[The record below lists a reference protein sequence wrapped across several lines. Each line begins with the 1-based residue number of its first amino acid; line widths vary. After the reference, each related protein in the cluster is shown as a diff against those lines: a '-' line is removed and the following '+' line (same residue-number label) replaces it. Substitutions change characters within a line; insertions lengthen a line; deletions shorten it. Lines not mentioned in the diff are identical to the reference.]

1 MKPPYRHGLLAVLLL
16 IFIST
21 GLYAQQAIT
30 GTVTG
35 DQGEALIGVSIL
47 IKGSGSGTVT
57 DLDGDY
63 SITAQEQDVLI
74 FSYTGYGTVT
84 RTVNPGET
92 VIDVELQ
99 AGAQLDEVVVTALGI
114 SRERKALGYAVEE
127 IDNEAIVR
135 SQQNNLVNALQGQVA
150 GVQVSSAGGG
160 PGQASRI
167 IIRGINSLDPNA
179 NNEPLFVVDGIP
191 VSNETNDAGGGGSR
205 NVSNRIA
212 DLNPQDIESMTVLKG
227 GPATALYGLRA
238 ANGAI
243 IITTKRGKA
252 GRLSIDLT
260 STYGTEEVNKFP
272 ETQKTYTQGYEG
284 VYDPNSFWPSWGP
297 TVAEARD
304 TAAANGLPRPGD
316 LYNNFENA
324 YVRGDQWR
332 NTISVSGGNEKAT
345 FRTSISHLDHEG
357 VLPFSTYQNT
367 SFRINANYVASEKFT
382 FGGGVNYIRS
392 GGNRVNADRFN
403 ERLVY
408 WAPQY
413 DVQDYIREDGS
424 MIGYRNEGTVGNNP
438 VYGEATNKF
447 IDDVDR
453 YIGNLN
459 FSYSPLPELS
469 INYTVGLDQYSDF
482 RNYFGQGS
490 VFVGAPNFEDN
501 LANGNGFVT
510 ETRIRRRDVTS
521 NINAVYTKDIT
532 PTLNLR
538 FLAGFDAYDS
548 NSDQVT
554 TIGNDLD
561 IFDFF
566 SLNNAADIRTSS
578 TLVDRRL
585 LGLYGDLSLSYLNAV
600 YFTVTGRNDWS
611 STLPRAN
618 RSFFY
623 PSVSLGVVLG
633 ELTQLPDFL
642 SFAKLRASYAG
653 IGKDTDPYR
662 TNVVYRNPN
671 GFPINVNNVNVT
683 GWTRDDQQGAPDLKP
698 ERTNTIEF
706 GADLRFFQNRLS
718 LDATYY
724 NAKSVD
730 QIIPVP
736 VSNATGFSTFVLNA
750 GSMRNQGVE
759 LLLKGTPVV
768 TTDFRWDVNLNYTRN
783 RNEVLEIF
791 EGVEDILIGSSFGY
805 AGSSATIRLIEGQP
819 YGNIY
824 GRSYARFGVDEDDLF
839 LDRDA
844 PLLIGEDGFPVIE
857 TNQKILGNTQPDWFG
872 ALINTVTYRGLSFS
886 FQFDTRQ
893 GVQKYNQQ
901 GNFFSAFGIAPYTLN
916 RNETIVFEGVT
927 ANGSPNTTPVFL
939 GQGDGPDGV
948 DYGAGYYRNTY
959 RGSTEN
965 FVEDADWFRLR
976 NVSLRYQLPTTLLQ
990 NIFVQSASLALT
1002 GNNLWLSTPY
1012 SGFDPEGNRGNG
1024 NGDDGFGGFT
1034 YPSVRSFFVTL
1045 NVGF

>member
-1 MKPPYRHGLLAVLLL
+1 MKPFIRNGLTSPLFFLLLSAGLLGQ
-16 IFIST
+16 ST
-21 GLYAQQAIT
+21 IT

-35 DQGEALIGVSIL
+35 DQGEPLIGVSIL
-47 IKGSGSGTVT
+47 IQGTGSGTVT
-57 DLDGDY
+57 DAEGDY
-63 SITAQEQDVLI
+63 SITASEDDVLV
-74 FSYTGYGTVT
+74 FSYTGYGSVT
-84 RTVNPGET
+84 RTVGT
-92 VIDVELQ
+92 SSVINVELQ

-127 IDNEAIVR
+127 LNSEEIVQTR
-135 SQQNNLVNALQGQVA
+135 QNNLVNALQGQVA

-167 IIRGINSLDPNA
+167 IIRGVNSLDPDA
-179 NNEPLFVVDGIP
+179 NNEPLFVIDGIP
-191 VSNETNDAGGGGSR
+191 VSNETLTVGGGGSR

-212 DLNPQDIESMTVLKG
+212 DINPQDIETMTVLKG

-243 IITTKRGKA
+243 IITTKSGKA
-252 GRLSIDLT
+252 GRVSVDVT

-272 ETQKTYTQGYEG
+272 ETQKTYTQGFAG
-284 VYDPNSFWPSWGP
+284 NYDPNSFWPSWGP
-297 TVAEARD
+297 TVEEARQY
-304 TAAANGLPRPGD
+304 AAENGLPRPND
-316 LYNNFENA
+316 LFNNFENA
-324 YVRGDQWR
+324 YTQGNQWR
-332 NTISVSGGNEKAT
+332 NTVSVSGGNEKAT
-345 FRTSISHLDHEG
+345 FRTSLSRLTHEG
-357 VLPFSTYQNT
+357 VLPFSTYDNT
-367 SFRINANYVASEKFT
+367 SFRINANYAATDKFS
-382 FGGGVNYIRS
+382 FGGGINYIRS

-408 WAPQY
+408 WAPQA
-413 DVQDYIREDGS
+413 DVNNYIREDGS

-459 FSYSPLPELS
+459 FSYSPLPQLR
-469 INYTVGLDQYSDF
+469 INYTLGLDQYSDF
-482 RNYFGQGS
+482 RDNFGQGS
-490 VFVGAPNFEDN
+490 VYAGAPNFEDN
-501 LANGNGFVT
+501 LSNGNGFVV
-510 ETRIRRRDVTS
+510 ETSIRRRDVTS
-521 NINAVYTKDIT
+521 NINATYNAELTPDIR
-532 PTLNLR
+532 LR
-538 FLAGFDAYDS
+538 FLGGFDAFDSSYDR
-548 NSDQVT
+548 VT
-554 TIGNDLD
+554 TTGNDLD
-561 IFDFF
+561 IYNLF
-566 SLNNAADIRTSS
+566 SLNNAADIRTSAA
-578 TLVDRRL
+578 LVDRRL
-585 LGLYGDLSLSYLNAV
+585 LGLYGEMSLDFRNAV

-623 PSVSLGVVLG
+623 PSVSLGVLLG
-633 ELTQLPDFL
+633 ELLELPEAI

-662 TNVVYRNPN
+662 TNIVYRNAA
-671 GFPINVNNVNVT
+671 GFPINNVT

-698 ERTNTIEF
+698 ERTNTLEF
-706 GADLRFFQNRLS
+706 GADLRFLSNRLGI
-718 LDATYY
+718 DFTYY
-724 NAKSVD
+724 NAKSID

-736 VSNATGFSTFVLNA
+736 VSNATGFSTFILNA
-750 GSMRNQGVE
+750 GSMRNSGVE
-759 LLLKGTPVV
+759 LALRGTPVA
-768 TTDFRWDVNLNYTRN
+768 TADFSWNVNLNYTSN
-783 RNEVLEIF
+783 RNEVLTIF

-805 AGSSATIRLIEGQP
+805 AGSSASIRLIRGEP

-824 GRSYARFGVDEDDLF
+824 GRSYARYDPNGDGDDELF
-839 LDRDA
+839 IDYNQ
-844 PLLIGEDGFPVIE
+844 PLLIGDDGFPVIE
-857 TNQKILGNTQPDWFG
+857 TTQKILGNTQPKWFG
-872 ALINTVTYRGLSFS
+872 ALTNTLNYRGIGLS

-901 GNFFSAFGIAPYTLN
+901 GNFFAAFGTAPYTLN

-927 ANGSPNTTPVFL
+927 ADGSPNTKPVFL
-939 GQGDGPDGV
+939 GQGTGPDGEN
-948 DYGAGYYRNTY
+948 YGAGYYRNRY

-976 NVSLRYQLPTTLLQ
+976 NVSLSYQLPAQLLETVF
-990 NIFVQSASLALT
+990 IRTAGLTLT
-1002 GNNLWLSTPY
+1002 GNNLWLETPY

-1045 NVGF
+1045 NLGF

>member
-1 MKPPYRHGLLAVLLL
+1 MKRLYRYGILALLLLAGV
-16 IFIST
+16 SAW
-21 GLYAQQAIT
+21 AQQTIT

-47 IKGSGSGTVT
+47 IQGSGSGTVT
-57 DLDGDY
+57 DLDGNY
-63 SITAQEQDVLI
+63 SITAQEQDVLL
-74 FSYTGYGTVT
+74 FSYTGYGSVT
-84 RTVNPGET
+84 RTVNAGET

-127 IDNEAIVR
+127 VDNDAIVR

-167 IIRGINSLDPNA
+167 IIRGINSLDPSA

-191 VSNETNDAGGGGSR
+191 VSNETLTVGGGDSR

-252 GRLSIDLT
+252 GRLSVDLS
-260 STYGTEEVNKFP
+260 STYGTEEINKFP
-272 ETQKTYTQGYEG
+272 ETQRVYTQGYEG
-284 VYDPNSFWPSWGP
+284 VYDPNSFWPTWGP
-297 TVAEARD
+297 MVEDARAV
-304 TAAANGLPRPGD
+304 AAAEGLARPGD
-316 LYNNFENA
+316 LFNNFQNG
-324 YVRGDQWR
+324 YVRGNQWR

-345 FRTSISHLDHEG
+345 FRTSISRLDHEG
-357 VLPFSTYQNT
+357 VLPFSTYENT
-367 SFRINANYVASEKFT
+367 SFRINANYVANEKFN

-413 DVQDYIREDGS
+413 DVQDYIRQDGS
-424 MIGYRNEGTVGNNP
+424 MIGYRNGGTVGNNP

-459 FSYSPLPELS
+459 FSYSPFPELS
-469 INYTVGLDQYSDF
+469 VNYTIGLDQYSDF
-482 RNYFGQGS
+482 RNNYGQGS
-490 VFVGAPNFEDN
+490 VYPGAPNFEDN
-501 LANGNGFVT
+501 LFNGNGFVT

-521 NINAVYTKDIT
+521 NINAIFTKDVT
-532 PTLNLR
+532 PSLNVR
-538 FLAGFDAYDS
+538 FLAGFDAFDSSYDR
-548 NSDQVT
+548 VT
-554 TIGNDLD
+554 TTGNDLD
-561 IFDFF
+561 IYNFF

-578 TLVDRRL
+578 GLIDRRL
-585 LGLYGDLSLSYLNAV
+585 LGLYGDLSLSYLDAL

-633 ELTQLPDFL
+633 ELFQLPDAV
-642 SFAKLRASYAG
+642 SFIKLRTSYAG

-662 TNVVYRNPN
+662 TNVVYGPAD
-671 GFPINVNNVNVT
+671 GFPINNVT
-683 GWTRDDQQGAPDLKP
+683 GWTRDNQQGAPDLKP

-706 GADLRFFQNRLS
+706 GADVRFFNNRLS

-736 VSNATGFSTFVLNA
+736 VSNASGFSTFVLNA

-768 TTDFRWDVNLNYTRN
+768 SQDFSWEVNLNYTHN
-783 RNEVLEIF
+783 RNEVLQIF

-805 AGSSATIRLIEGQP
+805 AGSSASIRLIEGQP

-824 GRSYARFGVDEDDLF
+824 GRSYARFGADENDLF
-839 LDRDA
+839 LDRNA

-857 TNQKILGNTQPDWFG
+857 TDQKILGNTQPNWFG
-872 ALINTVTYRGLSFS
+872 ALINTVTYKGLSLS

-927 ANGSPNTTPVFL
+927 ADGSPNTQAVFL
-939 GQGDGPDGV
+939 GQGEGPDGV
-948 DYGAGYYRNTY
+948 NYGAGYYRNRY

-976 NVSLRYQLPTTLLQ
+976 NVNLRYQLPSTLLQ
-990 NIFVQSASLALT
+990 NIFLESASIALT

>member
-1 MKPPYRHGLLAVLLL
+1 MGLLAVL
-16 IFIST
+16 FSVST
-21 GLYAQQAIT
+21 VVLAQQTVT

-35 DQGEALIGVSIL
+35 DGGEALIGVSIVVE
-47 IKGSGSGTVT
+47 GTGSGTVT
-57 DLDGDY
+57 DIDGNY
-63 SITAQEQDVLI
+63 SITTQEGNTLI
-74 FSYTGYGTVT
+74 FSYTGYGTVS
-84 RTVNPGET
+84 RVINAGET

-99 AGAQLDEVVVTALGI
+99 AGAQLDEVVVTALGL

-127 IDNEAIVR
+127 IQSEEIVR
-135 SQQNNLVNALQGQVA
+135 TQQNNLVNALQGQVA
-150 GVQVSSAGGG
+150 GVQISSAGGG

-167 IIRGINSLDPNA
+167 IIRGVNSLDPGA

-191 VSNETNDAGGGGSR
+191 VSNETLETGGGGSR

-212 DLNPQDIESMTVLKG
+212 DLNPQDIASMTVLKG

-243 IITTKRGKA
+243 IITTKRGQA
-252 GRLSIDLT
+252 GRLSIDFT

-272 ETQKTYTQGYEG
+272 ETQRTYTQGFGG

-297 TVAEARD
+297 TVAQARD
-304 TAAANGLPRPGD
+304 SAAALGLPRPND
-316 LYNNFENA
+316 LFNNFENG

-332 NTISVSGGNEKAT
+332 NTLSVSGGNEKAT
-345 FRTSISHLDHEG
+345 FRTSLSHLDHEG

-367 SFRINANYVASEKFT
+367 SFRINANYVANEKFS
-382 FGGGVNYIRS
+382 FGGGVNYVRS

-408 WAPQY
+408 WAPQA
-413 DVQDYIREDGS
+413 DVQNYIREDGS

-459 FSYSPLPELS
+459 FSYSPLPSLTF
-469 INYTVGLDQYSDF
+469 NYTIGLDQYSDF
-482 RNYFGQGS
+482 RNAYGQGS
-490 VFVGAPNFEDN
+490 VFPGAPNFEDN
-501 LANGNGFVT
+501 VSNGNGFVV

-521 NINAVYTKDIT
+521 NLNGIYSTDLT
-532 PTLNLR
+532 PSLNLR
-538 FLAGFDAYDS
+538 ALVGFDAFDS
-548 NSDQVT
+548 SLDQVT

-561 IFDFF
+561 IFNLF

-578 TLVDRRL
+578 ALVNRRL

-600 YFTVTGRNDWS
+600 YFTLTGRNDWS
-611 STLPRAN
+611 STLPVAN

-633 ELTQLPDFL
+633 ELLELPDGL
-642 SFAKLRASYAG
+642 SFVKLRASYAG

-662 TNVVYRNPN
+662 TNVVYRNAA
-671 GFPINVNNVNVT
+671 GFPINNVT

-706 GADLRFFQNRLS
+706 GADLRFLDNRLA

-736 VSNATGFSTFVLNA
+736 VSNATGFTTFVLNA
-750 GSMRNQGVE
+750 GSMRNQGIE

-768 TTDFRWDVNLNYTRN
+768 NDDFRWDFNLNYTRN

-791 EGVEDILIGSSFGY
+791 EGVEDIFIGSSFGY
-805 AGSSATIRLIEGQP
+805 AGSSASIRLIEGQP

-824 GRSYARFGVDEDDLF
+824 GRSYLRQGAEEDDLF

-844 PLLIGEDGFPVIE
+844 PLVIGEDGFPIIDTE
-857 TNQKILGNTQPDWFG
+857 QRILGNTQPDWFG
-872 ALINTVTYRGLSFS
+872 AVINTLTYRGLSFS

-901 GNFFSAFGIAPYTLN
+901 GNFFAAFGIAPYTLN
-916 RNETIVFEGVT
+916 RNETIVFDGVT
-927 ANGSPNTTPVFL
+927 ADGAANTVPVFL
-939 GQGDGPDGV
+939 GQGIGPDGEN
-948 DYGAGYYRNTY
+948 YGAGYYRNRY
-959 RGSTEN
+959 RASTEN
-965 FVEDADWFRLR
+965 FVEDADWIRLR
-976 NVSLRYQLPTTLLQ
+976 NASLSYQLPTGLLESV
-990 NIFVQSASLALT
+990 FVRSASVSLT
-1002 GNNLWLSTPY
+1002 GNNLWLSTPF

-1034 YPSVRSFFVTL
+1034 YPGVRSFFVTL
-1045 NVGF
+1045 NLGF

>member
-1 MKPPYRHGLLAVLLL
+1 MKRLHHLGLLAVLLL
-16 IFIST
+16 LSMGT
-21 GLYAQQAIT
+21 WAQQTIT
-30 GTVTG
+30 GTVRG
-35 DQGEALIGVSIL
+35 DQGEALVGVSIL
-47 IKGSGSGTVT
+47 VRGSGSGTVT
-57 DLDGDY
+57 DLDGFY
-63 SITAQEQDVLI
+63 SLTVQEGDVLVY
-74 FSYTGYGTVT
+74 SYTGYGSVT

-92 VIDVELQ
+92 VIDVTMQ
-99 AGAQLDEVVVTALGI
+99 AGAQLNEVVVTALGL

-127 IDNEAIVR
+127 IDNEEIIR

-150 GVQVSSAGGG
+150 GVQISSAGGG

-167 IIRGINSLDPNA
+167 IIRGVNSLDPGA

-191 VSNETNDAGGGGSR
+191 VSNETLTVGGGGSR

-243 IITTKRGKA
+243 VITTKRGQA
-252 GRLSIDLT
+252 GRLSVDLT

-272 ETQKTYTQGYEG
+272 ETQKTYTQGFGG

-304 TAAANGLPRPGD
+304 TAAARGLPRPND
-316 LYNNFENA
+316 LFNNFENA

-345 FRTSISHLDHEG
+345 FRTSISRLDHEG
-357 VLPFSTYQNT
+357 VLPFSTYENT
-367 SFRINANYVASEKFT
+367 SFRINANYVASEKFN

-408 WAPQY
+408 WAPQA

-424 MIGYRNEGTVGNNP
+424 MIGYRNNGTVGNNP

-459 FSYSPLPELS
+459 FNYSPFPDLS
-469 INYTVGLDQYSDF
+469 INYTIGLDQYSDF
-482 RNYFGQGS
+482 RNNFGQGS
-490 VFVGAPNFEDN
+490 VFQGAPNFEDN
-501 LANGNGFVT
+501 LSNGNGFVT

-521 NINAVYTKDIT
+521 NLNAIYSRTLT
-532 PTLNLR
+532 PDLNLR
-538 FLAGFDAYDS
+538 LLAGFDAFDSSYDR
-548 NSDQVT
+548 VT
-554 TIGNDLD
+554 TTGNDLD
-561 IFDFF
+561 IFNLF

-578 TLVDRRL
+578 ALVDRRL
-585 LGLYGDLSLSYLNAV
+585 LGLYGDLSLSYLDAV
-600 YFTVTGRNDWS
+600 YLSVTGRNDWS
-611 STLPRAN
+611 STLPQAN

-633 ELTQLPDFL
+633 ELMQLPDGL
-642 SFAKLRASYAG
+642 SFVKLRASYAG

-662 TNVVYRNPN
+662 TNVVYDPAS
-671 GFPINVNNVNVT
+671 GFPINNVT

-706 GADLRFFQNRLS
+706 GTDLRFFSNRLS

-768 TTDFRWDVNLNYTRN
+768 TDDFSWEVNLNYTRN

-791 EGVEDILIGSSFGY
+791 EGVEDILIGTSFGY
-805 AGSSATIRLIEGQP
+805 AGSSAAIRLIEGQP

-824 GRSYARFGVDEDDLF
+824 GRSYARFGADEDDLF
-839 LDRDA
+839 LERGA

-857 TNQKILGNTQPDWFG
+857 TTPKILGNTQPDWFG
-872 ALINTVTYRGLSFS
+872 ALINTVTYRGLSLS

-901 GNFFSAFGIAPYTLN
+901 GNFFSAFGTAPYTLN
-916 RNETIVFEGVT
+916 RNETIVFDGVLADGT
-927 ANGSPNTTPVFL
+927 PNTTPVFL
-939 GQGDGPDGV
+939 GQGVGPDGV
-948 DYGAGYYRNTY
+948 DYGAGYYRNRY

-976 NVSLRYQLPTTLLQ
+976 NLSLRYQLPTTLLETV
-990 NIFVQSASLALT
+990 FVQSASIALT